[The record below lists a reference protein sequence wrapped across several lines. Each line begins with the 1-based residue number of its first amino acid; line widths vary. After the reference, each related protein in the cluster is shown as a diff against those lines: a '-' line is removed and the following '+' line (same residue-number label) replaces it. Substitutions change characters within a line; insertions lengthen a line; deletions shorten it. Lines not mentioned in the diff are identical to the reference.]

1 MKKNTWKKRIVAAA
15 VDAGTYK
22 PCFDSVIDTLS
33 QIMEQRDSAQQ
44 LFEESGGET
53 IVEFTNKGGATNL
66 IKNPA
71 LVIVMDLNT
80 QALAYWRD
88 LGLTPAGL
96 KKINEAAMKGKKRS
110 ALAEA
115 LAELSG

>member
-1 MKKNTWKKRIVAAA
+1 MAAA

-22 PCFDSVIDTLS
+22 PCFDSVIDTLAS
-33 QIMEQRDSAQQ
+33 IMEQRDKAQL

-53 IVEFTNKGGATNL
+53 IVEFTNKGGSTNL
-66 IKNPA
+66 VKNPA
-71 LVIVMDLNT
+71 LVIVMDLNA
-80 QALAYWRD
+80 QALSYWRD

-110 ALAEA
+110 ALADA
-115 LAELSG
+115 LKELSG